1 MLARL
6 PCSWLMNIISIPKVP
21 YCKRLLQ
28 GEFPPLELGCAV
40 ATEKGNLA
48 VTEELSLVYN
58 NNPGWKISI
67 LCMALWD
74 GSKDKIQAT
83 IYFTRT
89 TWMQLNLMECQN
101 FSSPPTR
108 VSGINA
114 FTVNKTKCEWLQWLF
129 FAMWEAFS
137 ATVFV
142 LDGFSSFKKAVFHC
156 LCVLMQENV

>member
-1 MLARL
+1 M
-6 PCSWLMNIISIPKVP
+6 PCSWLMNIIPFPKVP

-48 VTEELSLVYN
+48 VTGKLSLVYSN
-58 NNPGWKISI
+58 NQGQIISI
-67 LCMALWD
+67 LCMAFSD

-83 IYFTRT
+83 SFFPRT
-89 TWMQLNLMECQN
+89 TWMQLNLMQCQN
-101 FSSPPTR
+101 FSSPPR
-108 VSGINA
+108 VPGINA

-142 LDGFSSFKKAVFHC
+142 LEGFSFLKEQFSIA
-156 LCVLMQENV
+156 CVLMQENV